1 MIPTLGDFIDFM
13 RDHYDLND
21 EITDRTIIP
30 GITGDFWQYWKEER
44 G

>member
-13 RDHYDLND
+13 RDNFDLND
-21 EITDRTIIP
+21 EITDKTIISD
-30 GITGDFWQYWKEER
+30 IAEDFRRYWKEER

>member
-21 EITDRTIIP
+21 EITDNGII
-30 GITGDFWQYWKEER
+30 GDIAEDFRRYWKEER